1 MYILSN
7 LTERKG
13 ILSQWSVKTVSGVK
27 GRAGHLTFMY
37 NDRMFVHGGY
47 GSGSRAFGD
56 LYSIDLSIQDDTI
69 PAETV
74 EYNTEGSGLLTNISR
89 RWHTGSAAADKLFIF
104 GGWNTAG
111 PLANLCSF
119 DLLSK
124 KWAPLNF
131 DNEPCARRW
140 HGWLELGT
148 TSSEN
153 DLQTLVYAGY
163 NGDKKRPLSDMHI
176 CNFGAQEWISIEQR
190 GDIPKPSMRM
200 MLVALDHKRVLRLGG
215 KLGTSATYRDVHIL
229 YLDTFKWEQVSQ
241 IGNLYPLLRDAARI
255 VKIPPSP
262 SNPKSKQKT
271 TSYIVG
277 GGYSG
282 TWVEPFYRLEH
293 CI

>member
-200 MLVALDHKRVLRLGG
+200 MLVALDHKRVSEARRKIRDKRNIQGRPHSVLGHIQVG
-215 KLGTSATYRDVHIL
+215 AGLSNRKSLSSPPGCSTYCQNPPV
-229 YLDTFKWEQVSQ
+229 
-241 IGNLYPLLRDAARI
+241 P
-255 VKIPPSP
+255 VK
-262 SNPKSKQKT
+262 PK
-271 TSYIVG
+271 I
-277 GGYSG
+277 
-282 TWVEPFYRLEH
+282 
-293 CI
+293 